1 MLYSSAVGQPGSVL
15 KAMQIINIRWDR
27 ILVTLTLLMGLV
39 GVGMVALAT
48 AEDPWTFSDLAMRQ
62 LIFWA
67 LGVAIIWIVSR
78 IDYRFLCRHSWW
90 LYGAVFVLL
99 VITLLHGKIA
109 GGSQRWIEYGSIRIQ
124 PSEFAKLALVFALAD
139 TAMRVRQMVGWFWA
153 SLAGILIALPMMA
166 LIMLQPDLGTAL
178 VFLAIWIGAL
188 FIGGITMR
196 ILVGYIIGGILLI
209 PIMLPFLKDYQRE
222 RLLGFL
228 HPESDPR
235 GAGWQVT
242 QSKTAIGH
250 GGLFGQGLFRGTH
263 HTLGYVPGQ
272 HTDFIFAVIAEETG
286 VVGAGLVLLGLFA
299 ILLTGLAV
307 SEVTDDLLGK
317 LVAGGIIGMLAFQV
331 IVNVGITLGLMP
343 VTGIPLPFISYG
355 GSAFLTNSAA
365 IGVLVSI
372 YRHAATKGRMMLIR
386 GL

>member
-1 MLYSSAVGQPGSVL
+1 
-15 KAMQIINIRWDR
+15 MQMIHIRWDR
-27 ILVTLTLLMGLV
+27 ILVTLTIFMGLI

-48 AEDPWTFSDLAMRQ
+48 AEQPWTFSDLAARQ
-62 LIFWA
+62 LIYWV
-67 LGVAIIWIVSR
+67 LGIFIIWLVSR
-78 IDYRFLCRHSWW
+78 IDYRILCRHSWW
-90 LYGAVFVLL
+90 LYGGVIFLLLLTLVL
-99 VITLLHGKIA
+99 GKIA
-109 GGSQRWIEYGSIRIQ
+109 GGAQRWIEFGPFRLQ
-124 PSEFAKLALVFALAD
+124 PSEFAKLVLVFALAD
-139 TAMRVRQMVGWFWA
+139 TVMRVRQMVGWLWA
-153 SLAGILIALPMMA
+153 SAAGILITIPMML
-166 LIMLQPDLGTAL
+166 LIMFQPDLGTAM
-178 VFLAIWIGAL
+178 VFLAIWFGAL
-188 FIGGITMR
+188 FLGGIGM
-196 ILVGYIIGGILLI
+196 GILFGYVAGGLLMI
-209 PIMLPFLKDYQRE
+209 PIMLPFLKDYQRA

-228 HPESDPR
+228 HPESDPQ

-250 GGLFGQGLFRGTH
+250 GGLLGQGLFRGTH

-286 VVGAGLVLLGLFA
+286 VIGAGLVLLGLFA

-355 GSAFLTNSAA
+355 GSAFIANSAA

-372 YRHAATKGRMMLIR
+372 YRHAATKGQMMLIR